1 MLFLIGRDEFIVFAD
16 DCDCTLSWLCFML
29 DVERLKASRD
39 DGIFV
44 GIFERLLVLGAIS
57 GRLSQV
63 LWVSMA
69 VDVLVI
75 ERLCAMGDPFD
86 ILLRLAAGVS
96 LGEETFDTVA
106 LLFDFGVMLP
116 INVFDRRVA
125 VTVLPD
131 SLVVCLLSCRLRFSV
146 IGDLSVFSYV
156 QS

>member
-1 MLFLIGRDEFIVFAD
+1 
-16 DCDCTLSWLCFML
+16 ML